1 MFGLAIVA
9 MITVALVISGCGET
23 VDGTYRDSSETR
35 TGPTLHLVVDG
46 EYVDS
51 ERNRGVALAYH
62 VQSDRPVER
71 TIYIALVTKTKRP
84 STHVSIRSSEI
95 EIDVVGDIDGDGLI
109 DFIGDFNEDGVI
121 DDLDFTIAERAIQEF
136 KNRKPDVTI
145 IHGVDEIEHSDF
157 EVILAGETQS
167 KLFSLISEYRLSEN
181 SEFADPPP
189 PAPMVEVTL
198 LPAHERSAL
207 LPRNVSYTDAAGQR
221 IEKGLLVEYPFNPY
235 HVGSPA
241 QLSVEWQKQ

>member
-1 MFGLAIVA
+1 VIAAIICGLV
-9 MITVALVISGCGET
+9 MSVCGEA
-23 VDGTYRDSSETR
+23 VDGTYRESSKIR
-35 TGPTLHLVVDG
+35 TVPTLHLVVDG

-51 ERNRGVALAYH
+51 DRNRGAALAYH

-71 TIYIALVTKTKRP
+71 TIYIALVTKTRHP
-84 STHVSIRSSEI
+84 SAHVSIRRSDI

-109 DFIGDFNEDGVI
+109 DFVGDFNEDGVI
-121 DDLDFTIAERAIQEF
+121 DNLDFAIAERAIQKI

-145 IHGVDEIEHSDF
+145 VHGVDEVEHSGF

-167 KLFSLISEYRLSEN
+167 KPFSLISEYRLSEN

-189 PAPMVEVTL
+189 PVPMVEVAL
-198 LPAHERSAL
+198 LPAHERAAL
-207 LPRNVSYTDAAGQR
+207 LPRKVSYTDTAGR
-221 IEKGLLVEYPFNPY
+221 RVEKTLLVEYPFNPY
-235 HVGSPA
+235 NVGSPA